1 MANPNVRE
9 LEYHFRSIQPAQLR
23 AEEADGKR
31 TIETYF
37 AVFGDVYEMWPGA
50 TESFDSHAFDGAL
63 SADVRCLT
71 NHDPS
76 KVLGR
81 TKAGTLLLSIDNYGL
96 KGTVEINEHDQDAM
110 NLYARVQRGD
120 VSQCSV
126 GFDIL
131 REDYRINAN
140 GTQHWTILEVKL
152 YEGSIV
158 TFPAYEKTEAVARSL
173 RMAQSFEFWQK
184 KMKERMHQWHSNSSC
199 CEKD

>member
-1 MANPNVRE
+1 MAKARE
-9 LEYHFRSIQPAQLR
+9 QERQFRSVQPTQLR
-23 AEEADGKR
+23 AGESDGKR

-50 TESFDSHAFDGAL
+50 TESFDCHAFDGAL
-63 SADVRCLT
+63 NSDVRCLT

-131 REDYRINAN
+131 REDYRINPD

-173 RMAQSFEFWQK
+173 RKAQSFEFWQK
-184 KMKERMHQWHSNSSC
+184 KMKERMHTWHSNS
-199 CEKD
+199 

>member
-1 MANPNVRE
+1 MTKARE
-9 LEYHFRSIQPAQLR
+9 QERQFRSVQPTQLR
-23 AEEADGKR
+23 AGEADGKR

-50 TESFDSHAFDGAL
+50 TESFDAHAFDDAL
-63 SADVRCLT
+63 NSDVRCLT

-96 KGTVEINEHDQDAM
+96 KGVVEINEHDQDAM

-131 REDYRINAN
+131 REDYRINPD
-140 GTQHWTILEVKL
+140 GSQHWTILEVKL

-173 RMAQSFEFWQK
+173 RMAQSFEFWQN
-184 KMKERMHQWHSNSSC
+184 KMKERMHTWHTKSSS

>member
-9 LEYHFRSIQPAQLR
+9 SERRFRSVQPTQLR
-23 AEEADGKR
+23 AEETDGKR

-50 TESFDSHAFDGAL
+50 TESFDAHAFDGAL
-63 SADVRCLT
+63 SADVRCLN

-96 KGTVEINEHDQDAM
+96 KGIVEINERDQDAM

-131 REDYRINAN
+131 REDYRINPD

-173 RMAQSFEFWQK
+173 RMAQSFEFWRK
-184 KMKERMHQWHSNSSC
+184 NMKERMHQWHSNSSC

>member
-1 MANPNVRE
+1 MPVTKARE
-9 LEYHFRSIQPAQLR
+9 QERQFRSVQPTQLR
-23 AEEADGKR
+23 AGESDGKR

-37 AVFGDVYEMWPGA
+37 AVFGDVFEMWPGA
-50 TESFDSHAFDGAL
+50 TESFDAHAFDGAL
-63 SADVRCLT
+63 NADVRCLT

-81 TKAGTLLLSIDNYGL
+81 TKSGTLSLSIDNYGL
-96 KGTVEINEHDQDAM
+96 KGIVEINERDQDAM

-131 REDYRINAN
+131 REDYRINPD
-140 GTQHWTILEVKL
+140 GTQHWTIMEVRL

-173 RMAQSFEFWQK
+173 RKAQSFEFWQK
-184 KMKERMHQWHSNSSC
+184 KMKERMHTWHSNS
-199 CEKD
+199 

>member
-1 MANPNVRE
+1 MTEANARGTE
-9 LEYHFRSIQPAQLR
+9 RQFRSYQPTQFR
-23 AEEADGKR
+23 AEEVDGKR

-37 AVFGDVYEMWPGA
+37 AVFGDIYEMWPGA
-50 TESFDSHAFDGAL
+50 TESFDAHAFDSAL
-63 SADVRCLT
+63 MSDVRCLT

-81 TKAGTLLLSIDNYGL
+81 TKAGTLSLSIDNYGL
-96 KGTVEINEHDQDAM
+96 KRVVEINERDQDAM

-131 REDYRINAN
+131 REDYVLNPD
-140 GTQHWTILEVKL
+140 GSQHWTIMEVKL

-173 RMAQSFEFWQK
+173 RMAQSFEFWK
-184 KMKERMHQWHSNSSC
+184 KNMKERMHQWHSNS
-199 CEKD
+199 

>member
-1 MANPNVRE
+1 MAKPNVRE
-9 LEYHFRSIQPAQLR
+9 QERQFRSYQPTQFR
-23 AEEADGKR
+23 AGESDGKR

-37 AVFGDVYEMWPGA
+37 AVFGDVFEMWSGA
-50 TESFDSHAFDGAL
+50 TESFDVHAFDGAL
-63 SADVRCLT
+63 SSDVRCLT

-81 TKAGTLLLSIDNYGL
+81 TKSGTLALSIDNYGL
-96 KGTVEINEHDQDAM
+96 KGMVEINEHDQDAM

-131 REDYRINAN
+131 REDYRINPD
-140 GTQHWTILEVKL
+140 GTQHWTIMEVRL

-173 RMAQSFEFWQK
+173 RKEQSFEFWQK
-184 KMKERMHQWHSNSSC
+184 KMKERMHTWHSNS
-199 CEKD
+199 

>member
-1 MANPNVRE
+1 MANVRE
-9 LEYHFRSIQPAQLR
+9 QERQFRSVQPTQLR
-23 AEEADGKR
+23 AEESDGKR

-50 TESFDSHAFDGAL
+50 TESFDAHAFDGAL
-63 SADVRCLT
+63 NSDVRCLT

-81 TKAGTLLLSIDNYGL
+81 TKAGTLALSIDNYGL
-96 KGTVEINEHDQDAM
+96 KGVVKINEHDQDAM

-131 REDYRINAN
+131 REDYRINPD
-140 GTQHWTILEVKL
+140 GSQHWTIMEVKL

-173 RMAQSFEFWQK
+173 RMAQSFEFWK
-184 KMKERMHQWHSNSSC
+184 KNMKERMHQWHSNS
-199 CEKD
+199 

>member
-1 MANPNVRE
+1 MTKPDETARGGE
-9 LEYHFRSIQPAQLR
+9 RQFRSFQPAQFR

-50 TESFDSHAFDGAL
+50 TESFDAHAFDSSLNG
-63 SADVRCLT
+63 DVRCLA

-81 TKAGTLLLSIDNYGL
+81 TKAGTLTLSIDNYGL
-96 KGTVEINEHDQDAM
+96 KGIVEINDQDQDAM

-131 REDYRINAN
+131 REDYTINPD

-158 TFPAYEKTEAVARSL
+158 TFPAYEKTEAVARSQ
-173 RMAQSFEFWQK
+173 RRAQSFEFWK
-184 KMKERMHQWHSNSSC
+184 KRMKERMHQWHSNS
-199 CEKD
+199 

>member
-1 MANPNVRE
+1 MPVANVRE
-9 LEYHFRSIQPAQLR
+9 QERQFRSVQPTQLR
-23 AEEADGKR
+23 AEESDGKR

-37 AVFGDVYEMWPGA
+37 AVFGDIYEMWPGA
-50 TESFDSHAFDGAL
+50 TESFDVHAFDSAL
-63 SADVRCLT
+63 NADVRCLT

-81 TKAGTLLLSIDNYGL
+81 TRAGTLALSIDNYGL
-96 KGTVEINEHDQDAM
+96 KGVVKINEHDQDAM

-131 REDYRINAN
+131 REDYRINPD
-140 GTQHWTILEVKL
+140 GTQHWTIMEVKL

-173 RMAQSFEFWQK
+173 RMTQSFEFWHK
-184 KMKERMHQWHSNSSC
+184 KMKERKHQWHSNSSC

>member
-1 MANPNVRE
+1 MADLNSRE
-9 LEYHFRSIQPAQLR
+9 TGRQYRSFQPAQFR
-23 AEEADGKR
+23 AEETDGKR

-50 TESFDSHAFDGAL
+50 TESFDSHAFDAAL
-63 SADVRCLT
+63 TADVRCLV

-81 TKAGTLLLSIDNYGL
+81 TKAGTLSLSIDNYGL
-96 KGTVEINEHDQDAM
+96 KGVVEINERDQDAM

-131 REDYRINAN
+131 REDYEIRAD
-140 GTQHWTILEVKL
+140 GSQHWTIQEVRL
-152 YEGSIV
+152 YEGSVV
-158 TFPAYEKTEAVARSL
+158 TFPAYEKTEAVARDL
-173 RMAQSFEFWQK
+173 RRAQSFERWK
-184 KMKERMHQWHSNSSC
+184 KRMKERMQPWHSNS
-199 CEKD
+199 

>member
-1 MANPNVRE
+1 MAEANM
-9 LEYHFRSIQPAQLR
+9 RSMERQIRSFQPSQFR

-50 TESFDSHAFDGAL
+50 TESFDAHAFDSAL
-63 SADVRCLT
+63 TADVRCLA
-71 NHDPS
+71 NHDVS

-81 TKAGTLLLSIDNYGL
+81 TKAGTLSLSIDNYGL
-96 KGTVEINEHDQDAM
+96 KGIVEINERDQDAM

-120 VSQCSV
+120 MSQCSV

-131 REDYRINAN
+131 REDYRINPD
-140 GTQHWTILEVKL
+140 GSQHWTILEVRL

-173 RMAQSFEFWQK
+173 RMAQSFEFWK
-184 KMKERMHQWHSNSSC
+184 KNMKERMHQWHSNS
-199 CEKD
+199 

>member
-1 MANPNVRE
+1 MAEANMHSMERQI
-9 LEYHFRSIQPAQLR
+9 RSFQPTQFR
-23 AEEADGKR
+23 AEESAGKR

-37 AVFGDVYEMWPGA
+37 AVFGDIYEMWPGA
-50 TESFDSHAFDGAL
+50 TESFDAHAFDGAL
-63 SADVRCLT
+63 NSDVRCLT

-81 TKAGTLLLSIDNYGL
+81 TKAGTLSLSIDNYGL
-96 KGTVEINEHDQDAM
+96 KGIVEINERDQDAM

-131 REDYRINAN
+131 REDYRLNPD
-140 GTQHWTILEVKL
+140 GSQHWTIMEVRL

-173 RMAQSFEFWQK
+173 RMAQSFEFWK
-184 KMKERMHQWHSNSSC
+184 KNMKERMHQWHSNS
-199 CEKD
+199 

>member
-1 MANPNVRE
+1 MAKPNVRE
-9 LEYHFRSIQPAQLR
+9 QERQFRSYQPTQFR
-23 AEEADGKR
+23 AEESDGKR

-37 AVFGDVYEMWPGA
+37 AVFGDIFEMWPGA
-50 TESFDSHAFDGAL
+50 TESFDSHAFD
-63 SADVRCLT
+63 SAISSDVRCLT

-81 TKAGTLLLSIDNYGL
+81 TKAGTLALSIDNYGL
-96 KGTVEINEHDQDAM
+96 KGIVEINEHDQDAM

-131 REDYRINAN
+131 REDYRINPD

-173 RMAQSFEFWQK
+173 RKAQSFEFWQK
-184 KMKERMHQWHSNSSC
+184 KMKERMHTWHSNS
-199 CEKD
+199 